1 MCYSNLNDKC
11 ERAFHLQNVYKEGA
25 VKNGTKPRKAFK
37 MEHFYEKIKELKQRR
52 GMTTKELSD
61 KSGIPLG
68 TLNKLL
74 AGIVEE
80 PKLSVALALTEA
92 LGTSLGTLIGED
104 ADTLCA
110 ADERKLLHDYR
121 AADDYGKAL
130 IRKVAEMESGRTADV
145 GEGGEDKSLRV
156 SDGEEGAIITLPLY
170 LVPVS
175 AGTGTFLDSAHH
187 DTISVRASFATEQA
201 DFALRVSGNS
211 MEPRFKSGDVVL
223 VHQQNEVRFGELG
236 IFIGDG
242 EGFFKRFMGDRL
254 HSLNP
259 EYPDIPLRRFD
270 DFICCGKVVGHMK
283 KKS

>member
-1 MCYSNLNDKC
+1 
-11 ERAFHLQNVYKEGA
+11 
-25 VKNGTKPRKAFK
+25 

-80 PKLSVALALTEA
+80 PKLSVALSLTEA
-92 LGTSLGTLIGED
+92 LGTSLGALIGED
-104 ADTLCA
+104 SDTLCA
-110 ADERKLLHDYR
+110 EDEKKLLHDYR

-130 IRKVAEMESGRTADV
+130 IRKVAEMESGRTAD
-145 GEGGEDKSLRV
+145 GTESEDKGLRV
-156 SDGEEGAIITLPLY
+156 SDSEEGAIITLPLY

-211 MEPRFKSGDVVL
+211 MEPRFKNGDVVL
-223 VHQQNEVRFGELG
+223 VHQQSEVRFGELG

-270 DFICCGKVVGHMK
+270 DFLCCGKVVGHMK